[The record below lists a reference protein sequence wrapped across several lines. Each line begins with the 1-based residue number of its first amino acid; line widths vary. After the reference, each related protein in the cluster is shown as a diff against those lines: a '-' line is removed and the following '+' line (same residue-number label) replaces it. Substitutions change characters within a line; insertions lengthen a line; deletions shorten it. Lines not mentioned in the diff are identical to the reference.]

1 MVVSDEEED
10 RISTSGDDDGHG
22 EGNFDE
28 LIFLETS
35 SVVDSAGSI
44 FLFPERNE
52 DYSTWLNHE
61 GIKPGESRNLST
73 GQNVF
78 D

>member
-35 SVVDSAGSI
+35 SVVDSV
-44 FLFPERNE
+44 EQ
-52 DYSTWLNHE
+52 YSNGKRFFHKKWSKMT
-61 GIKPGESRNLST
+61 LSWT
-73 GQNVF
+73 C